1 MLGNIKSITILK
13 ILLNF
18 VYEGRKL
25 KVIKYNKQFHNKL
38 NINHI
43 NYQLFSG
50 RYLISQ
56 ENGIIKEYSCKNNNL
71 LYEREYLNGKRNGFG
86 KNIMIPKK

>member
-1 MLGNIKSITILK
+1 
-13 ILLNF
+13 
-18 VYEGRKL
+18 
-25 KVIKYNKQFHNKL
+25 
-38 NINHI
+38 
-43 NYQLFSG
+43 LFSG